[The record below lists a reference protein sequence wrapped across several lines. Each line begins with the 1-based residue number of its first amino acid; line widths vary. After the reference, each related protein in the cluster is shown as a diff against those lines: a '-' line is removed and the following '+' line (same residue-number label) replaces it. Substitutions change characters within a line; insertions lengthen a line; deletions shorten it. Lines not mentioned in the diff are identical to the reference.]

1 MRRCAVL
8 RILTYREYVPVLPLR
23 APSLTRARYALE
35 AGCTGYRA
43 GDLRCCAVLGILT
56 YRKYVPV
63 PALRVPS
70 SSSRP
75 LRP

>member
-43 GDLRCCAVLGILT
+43 GDLRCCGARRGILT
-56 YRKYVPV
+56 YLQYAPV
-63 PALRVPS
+63 PRLELRWS
-70 SSSRP
+70 ERP
-75 LRP
+75 TP